1 MIQCGFF
8 DSVNKDRLYKAQD
21 MTKPYELL
29 ISNGVFATPQGTPST
44 YLQVTANG
52 TMGVTVKAGRG
63 IFKDKWLINDS
74 PLILALESS
83 EAVLN
88 RIDSIVVKIDT
99 SEEVRAGT
107 IEVKKGVPASTPT
120 APAMERT
127 ENVYE
132 YRLADIAINAGVTT
146 VAQAGITDQ
155 RGSADCPWI
164 TSLINQM
171 DTSTLLV
178 QWQEA
183 YQKFYDDSDATF
195 DAWFAHLKETV
206 ATQTLI
212 RTFTSYYVTSAQ
224 DETVIPIDITQFNDE
239 LDILQVHING
249 LMLVQDVDYTIAS
262 IPTNQITLTK
272 PVDAGTPIAFTVY
285 KSVDGS
291 EAETIVAQVEELQ
304 DIVDASK
311 VTNDT
316 GGVKRSI
323 TSGDLLATF
332 KTLGKGF
339 HTILAS
345 SAVANIPEA
354 GQYYRCFGHITD
366 LPYGWIIAIGGDN
379 KAYINF
385 ATGETSWTGWNEL
398 TNSTQITNDTGG
410 TKISITDT
418 TKNVLTEFANT
429 GTGFHTIYTAAGVQG
444 TPATGAFR
452 YQGHLTGAGN
462 GWLMAFQANGSIYA
476 NYLVGGAWKG
486 WKIVYD
492 SNPSALWTGAS
503 FMNETANIAPSKKLS
518 ECAHGWVLVWSDY
531 DDDTGTANQYDNVTT
546 IVPKLNGV
554 ENDWNG
560 SSLLCMLPTD
570 VTAEGV
576 ATTCVKRLYIYD
588 DHITGYVGN
597 NVGASARDVV
607 LRAIYEY

>member
-1 MIQCGFF
+1 MSTIKCGFF
-8 DSVNKDRLYKAQD
+8 NSINKDRLYTAEE
-21 MTKPYELL
+21 MTRPYELL
-29 ISNGVFATPQGTPST
+29 VSNGVFATPKGTPSD
-44 YLQVTANG
+44 YLQVYVSEGMNL
-52 TMGVTVKAGRG
+52 TVKAGRG
-63 IFKDKWLINDS
+63 IFADKWFLLDGDMAIS
-74 PLILALESS
+74 LESA
-83 EAVLN
+83 EVTLN
-88 RIDSIVVKIDT
+88 RIDSIVVRVDS
-99 SEEVRAGT
+99 SEAVRAAS
-107 IEVKKGVPASTPT
+107 IVIKKGVPASNP
-120 APAMERT
+120 APPEVTRASLIK
-127 ENVYE
+127 E
-132 YRLADIAINAGVTT
+132 YRLANILISAGATT
-146 VAQAGITDQ
+146 IQQMNITDT
-155 RGSADCPWI
+155 RGSADCGWV
-164 TSLINQM
+164 TSLIEQV
-171 DTSTLLV
+171 DTSTLYI
-178 QWQEA
+178 QWQ
-183 YQKFYDDSDATF
+183 DAF
-195 DAWFAHLKETV
+195 DAWFKDVKETLS
-206 ATQTLI
+206 TSTLI
-212 RTFTSYYVTSAQ
+212 RSYTSYYVTSAQ
-224 DETVIPIDITQFNDE
+224 NESVIPINISQFNYN
-239 LDILQVHING
+239 LDILQVYING
-249 LMLVQDVDYTIAS
+249 LMLIRDVEYTS
-262 IPTNQITLTK
+262 DNNDTITLTD
-272 PVDAGTPIAFTVY
+272 PVDAGTPVSFVVY

-291 EAETIVAQVEELQ
+291 DAETVVQQVYALQNIVESTKLT
-304 DIVDASK
+304 S
-311 VTNDT
+311 NS

-323 TSGDLLATF
+323 TSGDLLTTF
-332 KTLGKGF
+332 KSMGVGF

-345 SAVANIPEA
+345 NAVTNIPKA

-418 TKNVLTEFANT
+418 TKNVLTEFANA
-429 GTGFHTIYTAAGVQG
+429 GTGFHTIYTVAGVQG

-452 YQGHLTGAGN
+452 YQGHLTGTGN

-531 DDDTGTANQYDNVTT
+531 DDETGTANQYDNVTT

>member
-1 MIQCGFF
+1 MSTIKCGFF
-8 DSVNKDRLYKAQD
+8 NSINKDRLYTAEE
-21 MTKPYELL
+21 MTRPYELL
-29 ISNGVFATPQGTPST
+29 VSNGVFATPKGTPSD
-44 YLQVTANG
+44 YLQVYVSEGMNL
-52 TMGVTVKAGRG
+52 TVKAGRG
-63 IFKDKWLINDS
+63 IFADKWFLLDGDMAIS
-74 PLILALESS
+74 LESA
-83 EAVLN
+83 EVTLN
-88 RIDSIVVKIDT
+88 RIDSIVVRVDS
-99 SEEVRAGT
+99 SEAVRAAS
-107 IEVKKGVPASTPT
+107 IVIKKGVPASNP
-120 APAMERT
+120 APPEVTRASLIK
-127 ENVYE
+127 E
-132 YRLADIAINAGVTT
+132 YRLANILISAGATT
-146 VAQAGITDQ
+146 IQQMNITDT
-155 RGSADCPWI
+155 RGSADCGWV
-164 TSLINQM
+164 TSLIEQV
-171 DTSTLLV
+171 DTSTLYI
-178 QWQEA
+178 QWQ
-183 YQKFYDDSDATF
+183 DAF
-195 DAWFAHLKETV
+195 DAWFKDVKETLS
-206 ATQTLI
+206 TSTLI
-212 RTFTSYYVTSAQ
+212 RSYTSYYVTTAQ
-224 DETVIPIDITQFNDE
+224 NESVIPINISQFNYN
-239 LDILQVHING
+239 LDILQVYING
-249 LMLVQDVDYTIAS
+249 LMLIRDVEYTS
-262 IPTNQITLTK
+262 DNNDTITLTD
-272 PVDAGTPIAFTVY
+272 PVDAGTPVSFVVY

-291 EAETIVAQVEELQ
+291 DAETVVQQVYALQNIVESTKLT
-304 DIVDASK
+304 S
-311 VTNDT
+311 NS

-323 TSGDLLATF
+323 TSGDLLTTF
-332 KTLGKGF
+332 KSMGVGF

-345 SAVANIPEA
+345 NAVTNIPKA

-410 TKISITDT
+410 TKISVTDT
-418 TKNVLTEFANT
+418 TKNVLTEFANA
-429 GTGFHTIYTAAGVQG
+429 GTGFHTIYTVAGVQG

-452 YQGHLTGAGN
+452 YQGHLTGTGN

-531 DDDTGTANQYDNVTT
+531 DDETGTANQYDNVTT

>member
-1 MIQCGFF
+1 MSTIKCGFF
-8 DSVNKDRLYKAQD
+8 NSINKDRLYTAEE
-21 MTKPYELL
+21 MTRPYELL
-29 ISNGVFATPQGTPST
+29 VSNGVFATPKGTPSD
-44 YLQVTANG
+44 YLQVYVSEGMNL
-52 TMGVTVKAGRG
+52 TVKAGRG
-63 IFKDKWLINDS
+63 IFADKWFLLDGDMAIS
-74 PLILALESS
+74 LESA
-83 EAVLN
+83 EVTLN
-88 RIDSIVVKIDT
+88 RIDSIVVRVDS
-99 SEEVRAGT
+99 SEAVRAAS
-107 IEVKKGVPASTPT
+107 IVIKKGVPASNP
-120 APAMERT
+120 APPEVTRASLIK
-127 ENVYE
+127 E
-132 YRLADIAINAGVTT
+132 YRLANILISAGATT
-146 VAQAGITDQ
+146 IQQMNITDT
-155 RGSADCPWI
+155 RGSADCGWV
-164 TSLINQM
+164 TSLIEQV
-171 DTSTLLV
+171 DTSTLYI
-178 QWQEA
+178 QWQ
-183 YQKFYDDSDATF
+183 DAF
-195 DAWFAHLKETV
+195 DAWFKDVKETLS
-206 ATQTLI
+206 TSTLI
-212 RTFTSYYVTSAQ
+212 RSYTSYYVTSAQ
-224 DETVIPIDITQFNDE
+224 NESVIPINISQFNYN
-239 LDILQVHING
+239 LDILQVYING
-249 LMLVQDVDYTIAS
+249 LMLIRDVEYTS
-262 IPTNQITLTK
+262 DNNDTITLTD
-272 PVDAGTPIAFTVY
+272 PVDAGTPVSFVVY

-291 EAETIVAQVEELQ
+291 DAETVVQQVYALQNIVESTKLT
-304 DIVDASK
+304 S
-311 VTNDT
+311 NS

-323 TSGDLLATF
+323 TSGDLLTTF
-332 KTLGKGF
+332 KSMGVGF

-345 SAVANIPEA
+345 NAVTNIPKA

-410 TKISITDT
+410 TKISVTDT
-418 TKNVLTEFANT
+418 TKNVLTEFANA
-429 GTGFHTIYTAAGVQG
+429 GTGFHTIYTVAGVQG

-452 YQGHLTGAGN
+452 YQGHLTGTGN

>member
-1 MIQCGFF
+1 MSTIKCGFF
-8 DSVNKDRLYKAQD
+8 NSINKDRLYTAEE
-21 MTKPYELL
+21 MTRPYELL
-29 ISNGVFATPQGTPST
+29 VSNGVFATPKGTPSD
-44 YLQVTANG
+44 YLQVYVSEGMNL
-52 TMGVTVKAGRG
+52 TVKAGRG
-63 IFKDKWLINDS
+63 IFADKWFLLDGDMAIS
-74 PLILALESS
+74 LESA
-83 EAVLN
+83 EVTLN
-88 RIDSIVVKIDT
+88 RIDSIVVRVDS
-99 SEEVRAGT
+99 SEAVRAAS
-107 IEVKKGVPASTPT
+107 IVIKKGVPASNP
-120 APAMERT
+120 APPEVTRASLIK
-127 ENVYE
+127 E
-132 YRLADIAINAGVTT
+132 YRLANILISAGATT
-146 VAQAGITDQ
+146 IQQMNITDT
-155 RGSADCPWI
+155 RGSADCGWV
-164 TSLINQM
+164 TSLIEQV
-171 DTSTLLV
+171 DTSTLYI
-178 QWQEA
+178 QWQ
-183 YQKFYDDSDATF
+183 DAF
-195 DAWFAHLKETV
+195 DAWFKDVKETLS
-206 ATQTLI
+206 TSTLI
-212 RTFTSYYVTSAQ
+212 RSYTSYYVTSAQ
-224 DETVIPIDITQFNDE
+224 NESVIPINISQFNYN
-239 LDILQVHING
+239 LDILQVYING
-249 LMLVQDVDYTIAS
+249 LMLIRDVEYTS
-262 IPTNQITLTK
+262 DNNDTITLTD
-272 PVDAGTPIAFTVY
+272 PVDAGTPVSFVVY

-291 EAETIVAQVEELQ
+291 DAETVVQQVYALQNIVESTKLT
-304 DIVDASK
+304 S
-311 VTNDT
+311 NS

-323 TSGDLLATF
+323 TSGDLLTTF
-332 KTLGKGF
+332 KSMGVGF

-345 SAVANIPEA
+345 NAVTNIPKA

-410 TKISITDT
+410 TKISVTDT
-418 TKNVLTEFANT
+418 TKNVLTEFANA
-429 GTGFHTIYTAAGVQG
+429 GTGFHTIYTVAGVQG

-452 YQGHLTGAGN
+452 YQGHLTGTGN

-531 DDDTGTANQYDNVTT
+531 DDETGTANQYDNVTT

-597 NVGASARDVV
+597 NIGASARDVV

>member
-1 MIQCGFF
+1 MSTIKCGFF
-8 DSVNKDRLYKAQD
+8 NSINKDRLYTAEE
-21 MTKPYELL
+21 MTRPYELL
-29 ISNGVFATPQGTPST
+29 VSNGVFATPKGTPSD
-44 YLQVTANG
+44 YLQVYASEGMNL
-52 TMGVTVKAGRG
+52 TVKAGRG
-63 IFKDKWLINDS
+63 IFADKWFLLDGDMAIS
-74 PLILALESS
+74 LESA
-83 EAVLN
+83 EVTLN
-88 RIDSIVVKIDT
+88 RIDSIVVRVDS
-99 SEEVRAGT
+99 SEAVRAAS
-107 IEVKKGVPASTPT
+107 IVIKKGVPASNP
-120 APAMERT
+120 APPEVTRASLIK
-127 ENVYE
+127 E
-132 YRLADIAINAGVTT
+132 YRLANILISAGATT
-146 VAQAGITDQ
+146 IQQMNITDT
-155 RGSADCPWI
+155 RGSADCGWV
-164 TSLINQM
+164 TSLIEQV
-171 DTSTLLV
+171 DTSTLYI
-178 QWQEA
+178 QWQ
-183 YQKFYDDSDATF
+183 DAF
-195 DAWFAHLKETV
+195 DAWFKDVKETLS
-206 ATQTLI
+206 TSTLI
-212 RTFTSYYVTSAQ
+212 RSYTSYYVTSAQ
-224 DETVIPIDITQFNDE
+224 NESVIPINISQFNYN
-239 LDILQVHING
+239 LDILQVYING
-249 LMLVQDVDYTIAS
+249 LMLIRDVEYTS
-262 IPTNQITLTK
+262 DNNDTITLTD
-272 PVDAGTPIAFTVY
+272 PVDAGTPVSFVVY

-291 EAETIVAQVEELQ
+291 DAETVVQQVYALQNIVESTKLT
-304 DIVDASK
+304 S
-311 VTNDT
+311 NS

-323 TSGDLLATF
+323 TSGDLLTTF
-332 KTLGKGF
+332 KSMGVGF

-345 SAVANIPEA
+345 NTVTNIPKA

-418 TKNVLTEFANT
+418 TKNVLTEFANA
-429 GTGFHTIYTAAGVQG
+429 GTGFHTIYTVAGVQG

-452 YQGHLTGAGN
+452 YQGHLTGTGN

-531 DDDTGTANQYDNVTT
+531 DDETGTANQYDNVTT

>member
-1 MIQCGFF
+1 MSTIKCGFF
-8 DSVNKDRLYKAQD
+8 NSINKDRLYTAEE
-21 MTKPYELL
+21 MTRPYELL
-29 ISNGVFATPQGTPST
+29 VSNGVFATPKGTPSD
-44 YLQVTANG
+44 YLQVYVSEGMNL
-52 TMGVTVKAGRG
+52 TVKAGRG
-63 IFKDKWLINDS
+63 IFADKWFLLDGDMAIS
-74 PLILALESS
+74 LESA
-83 EAVLN
+83 EVTLN
-88 RIDSIVVKIDT
+88 RIDSIVVRVDS
-99 SEEVRAGT
+99 SEAVRAAS
-107 IEVKKGVPASTPT
+107 IVIKKGVPASNP
-120 APAMERT
+120 APPEVTRASLIK
-127 ENVYE
+127 E
-132 YRLADIAINAGVTT
+132 YRLANILISAGATT
-146 VAQAGITDQ
+146 IQQMNITDT
-155 RGSADCPWI
+155 RGSADCGWV
-164 TSLINQM
+164 TSLIEQV
-171 DTSTLLV
+171 DTSTLYI
-178 QWQEA
+178 QWQ
-183 YQKFYDDSDATF
+183 DAF
-195 DAWFAHLKETV
+195 DAWFKDVKETLS
-206 ATQTLI
+206 TSTLI
-212 RTFTSYYVTSAQ
+212 RSYTSYYVTSAQ
-224 DETVIPIDITQFNDE
+224 NESVIPINISQFNYN
-239 LDILQVHING
+239 LDILQVYING
-249 LMLVQDVDYTIAS
+249 LMLIRDVEYTS
-262 IPTNQITLTK
+262 DNNDTITLTD
-272 PVDAGTPIAFTVY
+272 PVDAGTPVSFVVY

-291 EAETIVAQVEELQ
+291 DAETVVQQVYALQNIVESTKLT
-304 DIVDASK
+304 S
-311 VTNDT
+311 NS

-323 TSGDLLATF
+323 TSGDLLTTF
-332 KTLGKGF
+332 KSMGVGF

-345 SAVANIPEA
+345 NAVTNIPKA

-410 TKISITDT
+410 TKISVTDT
-418 TKNVLTEFANT
+418 TKNVLTEFANA
-429 GTGFHTIYTAAGVQG
+429 GTGFHTIYTVAGVQG

-452 YQGHLTGAGN
+452 YQGHLTGTGN

-531 DDDTGTANQYDNVTT
+531 DDETGTANQYDNVTT